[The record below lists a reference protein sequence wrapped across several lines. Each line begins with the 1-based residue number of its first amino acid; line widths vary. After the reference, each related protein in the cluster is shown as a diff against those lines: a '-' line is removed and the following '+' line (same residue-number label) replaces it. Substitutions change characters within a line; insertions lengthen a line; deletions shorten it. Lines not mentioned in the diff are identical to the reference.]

1 MLNVCLNCGEYHADK
16 LVDPAGPY
24 AICPACGHKHPFL
37 RLPLLIISGASG
49 AGKST
54 VCHHL
59 LGTLPEVVLLDSDIL
74 WRAEFNQPETH
85 HRAYFETWLRM
96 CKSINQSGRPVVLF
110 GAGIGVPENMEP
122 CVERR
127 YFLTL
132 HYLALTCDDKVL
144 ADRLRQRPAWRQS
157 SQAAYI
163 EEHLSFNRWFK
174 ENGPKTEPVIT
185 LLDTTDRSIQET
197 VVRVA
202 GWITDK
208 FKD

>member
-1 MLNVCLNCGEYHADK
+1 MFNVCFNCGEYHADK
-16 LVDPAGPY
+16 RVDPEGPF
-24 AICPACGHKHPFL
+24 AICPACGYKHLFL

-85 HRAYFETWLRM
+85 HRAYFETWLRLG
-96 CKSINQSGRPVVLF
+96 KSIGQSGRPVVLF
-110 GAGIGVPENMEP
+110 GAGIGVPANMEP

-127 YFLTL
+127 YFSTL
-132 HYLALTCDDKVL
+132 HYLALTCDDEVL

-157 SQAAYI
+157 SHEVYI
-163 EEHLSFNRWFK
+163 QEHLSFNRWFQ
-174 ENGPKTEPVIT
+174 ENGAKTDPVIT
-185 LLDTTDRSIQET
+185 LLDTTGRSVQET
-197 VVRVA
+197 VVKVA
-202 GWITDK
+202 KWIK
-208 FKD
+208 EKINC